1 MLYIIDNMKLIN
13 IRKIKIKLFIIF
25 ILFFNL
31 SININAYAQ
40 DCGGFSCEEFS
51 LQNLYDN
58 ALGLPNFVLT
68 NNKIGEP
75 IPPPPPPDGV
85 QCQCTPVTVEQ
96 SCYCVYREVDNPE
109 PIPEPEPEPEPVNV
123 TEPTP
128 SETGEGWLQPAI
140 CGCDVEELS
149 IAPQC
154 RIICADRI
162 SQEYVDSIP
171 FCTSSDEHLAI
182 NPNDGTYYCTSE

>member
-31 SININAYAQ
+31 SININTYAQ

-58 ALGLPNFVLT
+58 ALGLPNFALT
-68 NNKIGEP
+68 NNT
-75 IPPPPPPDGV
+75 IPPNPPEPPEPPEPV
-85 QCQCTPVTVEQ
+85 ACQCTPVTVEQ
-96 SCYCVYREVDNPE
+96 SCYCVYREFDNPE
-109 PIPEPEPEPEPVNV
+109 PIPEPEPEPVDV

-128 SETGEGWLQPAI
+128 SETGEGWARPAA
-140 CGCDVEELS
+140 CACTPEELS
-149 IAPQC
+149 TAPQC
-154 RIICADRI
+154 RLDCADI
-162 SQEYVDSIP
+162 VSQEYVDSIP